1 MHAMHWYRVSYC
13 NRWSRMQFGMGS
25 SGLCAQAHRVRSA
38 LVNLDRV
45 AEMRQW
51 SSGDSI
57 VVLKTGGKLK
67 LSRSY
72 RQNVEAGA
80 R

>member
-1 MHAMHWYRVSYC
+1 
-13 NRWSRMQFGMGS
+13 
-25 SGLCAQAHRVRSA
+25 
-38 LVNLDRV
+38 VNLDRV

-51 SSGDSI
+51 SSGDYI
-57 VVLKTGGKLK
+57 VVLKTGAKLK

-72 RQNVEAGA
+72 RQNVEARA

>member
-1 MHAMHWYRVSYC
+1 M
-13 NRWSRMQFGMGS
+13 
-25 SGLCAQAHRVRSA
+25 
-38 LVNLDRV
+38 NLDRV

-51 SSGDSI
+51 SSGDYLVI
-57 VVLKTGGKLK
+57 LTTGARLK

-72 RQNVEAGA
+72 RENNEGCA